1 MRKLFI
7 FVLLLIFLFLP
18 ESVVPSTNDRNV
30 SWINQPLAKGV
41 FLVASPDLIGPYFN
55 KSVVLLAEYNH
66 EGALGVIINRP
77 SYISLSKALPDFKGL
92 DKNSGTLFI
101 GGPVSQYL
109 PFMLIRTDN
118 AGRNRRH
125 IFDNVF
131 YSMNVEEIIYN
142 ILNKN
147 SKSAV
152 RVYAGFSSWAPG
164 QLEAEVA
171 RGSWRIIKADTYT
184 VFDKNSETIWDD
196 LIRGESQ
203 IFIKKFGGKFYFSMR
218 QD

>member
-1 MRKLFI
+1 M
-7 FVLLLIFLFLP
+7 FLFLP
-18 ESVVPSTNDRNV
+18 ESVIPSTNNKNI
-30 SWINQPLAKGV
+30 SWTNQLLAKGV

-55 KSVVLLAEYNH
+55 KSVVLIAEYNH

-77 SYISLSKALPDFKGL
+77 SYISLSKALPDFRGF
-92 DKNSGTLFI
+92 DGNSGTLFI

-109 PFMLIRTDN
+109 PFMLIRADN
-118 AGRNRRH
+118 AGKNTRH

-131 YSMNVEEIIYN
+131 YSMNIEEIIYN

-171 RGSWRIIKADTYT
+171 RGSWRVIKADTYT
-184 VFDKNSETIWDD
+184 VFDKNSETIWED
-196 LIRGESQ
+196 LIREESQ
-203 IFIKKFGGKFYFSMR
+203 IFIKRPGKSFMAGQYTPLLLR
-218 QD
+218 